1 MSKFTKSENTKN
13 FDKLVDEVR
22 DIDPVDIVDGYVYG
36 EQARTDRHYTLVIT
50 PELGTED
57 DETYITLNVAVLVND
72 GRLLC
77 LDGESSVELGYY
89 DGVDKNTVFKA
100 YNKVI
105 KAAKAYGLYITELT
119 AY

>member
-22 DIDPVDIVDGYVYG
+22 DINPVDIVDGYVYG
-36 EQARTDRHYTLVIT
+36 EQVRTDRHYTLVIT

-57 DETYITLNVAVLVND
+57 GETYITLNVAVLVND

-89 DGVDKNTVFKA
+89 DGVDQSTIFKA
-100 YNKVI
+100 YNKVM
-105 KAAKAYGLYITELT
+105 KAAKAYGLYVTELT

>member
-1 MSKFTKSENTKN
+1 MSKFTKSENTKK

-36 EQARTDRHYTLVIT
+36 EQARTDRHYTLVII
-50 PELGTED
+50 PELGTEGG
-57 DETYITLNVAVLVND
+57 ETYITLGVAVLVND

-100 YNKVI
+100 YNKVM
-105 KAAKAYGLYITELT
+105 KAAKAYGLYVTELA